1 MTTQEKLDRA
11 VIALGDAAAVSVLLA
26 ILALLLLAFIDEAT
40 DMHPK
45 TASRLLGLIV
55 FVEVLFLAFCAVGFF
70 YLRLYLPLQGVA

>member
-26 ILALLLLAFIDEAT
+26 ILAVLLLAFIDEAT
-40 DMHPK
+40 DMPAK
-45 TASRLLGLIV
+45 TSNRLLTAIV
-55 FVEVLFLAFCAVGFF
+55 FVAVLFLAFCAVSFF